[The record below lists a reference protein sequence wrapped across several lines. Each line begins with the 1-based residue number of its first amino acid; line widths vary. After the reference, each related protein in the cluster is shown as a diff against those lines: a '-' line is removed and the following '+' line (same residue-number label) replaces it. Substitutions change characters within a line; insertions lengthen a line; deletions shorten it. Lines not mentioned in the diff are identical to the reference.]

1 VRQRRGNRKEQ
12 DRRIAAVTEQVRI
25 MASGPAIGN
34 VRIVL
39 CDTSH
44 PGNIGAVA
52 RAMKTMGLAD
62 LALVRPAAFPHPEA
76 ETRASGAVD
85 VLAAACTHASLEA
98 ALADVGFAVALSARA
113 RDLGPPGTTVREGAA
128 QAVALAATQRVAFV
142 FGGERVGLDGR
153 DASRC
158 HAIARIPSV
167 PGFGSLNVAA
177 AVQVVAYELRLA
189 ALGEAELSAPAV
201 DDHDPLADGAAVEQL
216 VAAFQRTMTR
226 TGYLVP
232 ERPGRLDR
240 RLRRLFSKARMQ
252 QSEVKIL
259 RGFLQSVDERVVPA
273 VDAADA
279 RPTGVSHADRSGGN

>member
-1 VRQRRGNRKEQ
+1 M
-12 DRRIAAVTEQVRI
+12 T
-25 MASGPAIGN
+25 SGPALGN

-44 PGNIGAVA
+44 PGNIGATA
-52 RAMKTMGLAD
+52 RAMKTMGLTD
-62 LALVRPAAFPHPEA
+62 LALVRPAAFPHPQA
-76 ETRASGAVD
+76 ETRASGATD
-85 VLAAACTHASLEA
+85 VLAAARTHASLES
-98 ALADVGFAVALSARA
+98 ALADVGFAVALSARV
-113 RDLGPPGTTVREGAA
+113 RDLGPPETSVRGGAA

-158 HAIARIPSV
+158 HAIARIPSD

-177 AVQVVAYELRLA
+177 AVQVVAYELRMASLA
-189 ALGEAELSAPAV
+189 VGEPAARAV
-201 DDHDPLADGAAVEQL
+201 DGHDPLADGTAIEQL

-259 RGFLQSVDERVVPA
+259 RGFLQSVDERVQP
-273 VDAADA
+273 ADA
-279 RPTGVSHADRSGGN
+279 VADAFSAGVPCADPSGGN